1 MNTNN
6 QIDPVMSNLEE
17 LYQALETFRKNQWP
31 VPNELQA
38 AIDKSECELIEERI
52 VSVIREA
59 ASPIVSSIHRPFR
72 IIVDYHPERP
82 LTVKL
87 EDAGETKTPIIDTTE
102 TASTSNADA
111 EEDSEENA
119 PSTKITRKKSVGF
132 KVTFPDGTVFQE
144 PQAVETF
151 IQTLKKIGLERIAND
166 EQVPVHAG
174 YRVVDR
180 RERVSDRSTQRPVD
194 GFFVY
199 TNIGNDT
206 KIEDLQSISQRY
218 GIGLVITMDE
228 GEDEVAVKEGIGDE
242 ESPKHTNPFA
252 EQFRDYLV
260 RASLAPNTVNSYLS
274 TLENAVSG
282 FVTEIVDARA
292 TSIFEFNT
300 EEDVQICI
308 DMLKNSPQFI
318 KANDIKH
325 NSMTAALNKYLQFV
339 KSME

>member
-1 MNTNN
+1 
-6 QIDPVMSNLEE
+6 MSNLEE

-38 AIDKSECELIEERI
+38 AIDKSERELIEERI

-59 ASPIVSSIHRPFR
+59 ASPMASSIHRPFR
-72 IIVDYHPERP
+72 IIVDYQPERP

-87 EDAGETKTPIIDTTE
+87 EGAGETKTPIIETTE
-102 TASTSNADA
+102 TAFASNADA
-111 EEDSEENA
+111 EEDPEENE
-119 PSTKITRKKSVGF
+119 PSTKITRKKSIGF

-144 PQAVETF
+144 PQAVDTF
-151 IQTLKKIGLERIAND
+151 ILALQKIGLERIAND

-180 RERVSDRSTQRPVD
+180 RERVSERATQRPVD

-206 KIEDLQSISQRY
+206 KVEDLQTLSQRY

-228 GEDEVAVKEGIGDE
+228 SEDDVAVKEVAVKEGIGDE
-242 ESPKHTNPFA
+242 ESPKHTHPVA

-308 DMLKNSPQFI
+308 DMLKGSPQFI

-339 KSME
+339 RSLE